1 MRRVKSKVM
10 AAFNALLT
18 MVLAFFGCESRELE
32 CLYGS
37 PYTLY
42 KYAGSVTNEQKEPLK
57 DVQVTIKAPKYN
69 NGRMNYMPILTD
81 EDGRFRGEIRYD
93 YDYVDTLNVVFTDT
107 TQVYQADSTQVVVKW
122 QKSKKDWCAG
132 ECEFEVNM
140 QLKKNTEGKE

>member
-1 MRRVKSKVM
+1 MKKIKFS
-10 AAFNALLT
+10 
-18 MVLAFFGCESRELE
+18 VLARINMFLGAMLALFGCEEHFVA
-32 CLYGS
+32 LYGS
-37 PYTLY
+37 PYTMY

-69 NGRMNYMPILTD
+69 NDRMNYTPIFTD
-81 EDGRFRGEIRYD
+81 EDGRFSGELRDGYD
-93 YDYVDTLNVVFTDT
+93 FVDTLNVVFTDT

-122 QKSKKDWCAG
+122 QKSEEAWCDG